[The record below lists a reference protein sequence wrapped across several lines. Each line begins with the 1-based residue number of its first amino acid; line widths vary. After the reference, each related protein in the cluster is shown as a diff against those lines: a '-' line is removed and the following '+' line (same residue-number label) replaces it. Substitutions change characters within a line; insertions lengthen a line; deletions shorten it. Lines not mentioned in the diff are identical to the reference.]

1 MRSGPLTGEP
11 HPALR
16 CSCGPPRADIHL
28 LTECTKMG
36 FRDWSVKTKL
46 VLLLCVL
53 IGALVGSEAYN
64 WHALNKSAERL
75 AIALKEGNEIEDA
88 VDTSRRAQVEFK
100 THVQEWKNLLVRGGD
115 PKDYE
120 QYS

>member
-1 MRSGPLTGEP
+1 
-11 HPALR
+11 
-16 CSCGPPRADIHL
+16 
-28 LTECTKMG
+28 MG

-88 VDTSRRAQVEFK
+88 IDTSRRAQVRIDAK
-100 THVQEWKNLLVRGGD
+100 SR
-115 PKDYE
+115 P
-120 QYS
+120 